1 MSASDNVRLSTSCS
15 PTMSALVPVQE
26 HDQTARIAIGQRPQQ
41 HSIDHGE
48 DGRRRPDAEGQGEN
62 RDAAE
67 RRLEPQRATSVAQIL
82 KQ

>member
-1 MSASDNVRLSTSCS
+1 
-15 PTMSALVPVQE
+15 MSALVPVQE